1 MIDKRIDIDRAVH
14 MVHDGASIMFGGFG
28 QGGSPRHLI
37 RALSDTGVKGLR
49 TISDDLGLTFRGFDQ
64 TLSVLVERGQI
75 AEAKCCF
82 IGQNPVAGKKYI
94 NGEMKME
101 FIPIGTF
108 AERIRAGGSGIGGFY
123 TRTGVGTI
131 VEEGKETKII
141 DGVKYILEKP
151 LRADV
156 AFVKAWKA
164 DYMGNAIFKYTSQN
178 YNTVM
183 ATAADLVILE
193 AEEVVPPGEIE
204 PDRVQLPGVFVDYV
218 VQADD
223 EIL

>member
-1 MIDKRIDIDRAVH
+1 M
-14 MVHDGASIMFGGFG
+14 
-28 QGGSPRHLI
+28 
-37 RALSDTGVKGLR
+37 
-49 TISDDLGLTFRGFDQ
+49 SDDLGLTFRGFDQ
-64 TLSVLVERGQI
+64 TLSILVERGQI
-75 AEAKCCF
+75 ADAKCCF
-82 IGQNPVAGKKYI
+82 IGQNPTAGKKFMA
-94 NGEMKME
+94 GEIPME

-108 AERIRAGGSGIGGFY
+108 AERIRAGGCGIGGFY

-164 DYMGNAIFKYTSQN
+164 DYMGNAVFKYTAQN

-218 VQADD
+218 VQADED
-223 EIL
+223 IL